1 MTESSKKTSVREILE
16 GFLSKS
22 KWALFLTAMVQVTFV
37 AMNVTFIA
45 HGEIIPMLL
54 TGFMIS
60 LIWTFNVKRVALGG
74 WLDRLTYANGAMLGT
89 GIGYI
94 ISHWINRFL

>member
-1 MTESSKKTSVREILE
+1 MKIKDIL
-16 GFLSKS
+16 GLFLEKS

-45 HGEIIPMLL
+45 HGEIVPMLL

-60 LIWTFNVKRVALGG
+60 LIWTFNVKRIALGG
-74 WLDRLTYANGAMLGT
+74 WLDRLTYANGAMVGTALG
-89 GIGYI
+89 YV
-94 ISHWINRFL
+94 ISHWINKML

>member
-1 MTESSKKTSVREILE
+1 MKIKQIL
-16 GFLSKS
+16 GLFLEKS
-22 KWALFLTAMVQVTFV
+22 KWALFFTAMVQVTFV

-60 LIWTFNVKRVALGG
+60 LIWTFNVKRIALGG

-89 GIGYI
+89 GLGYI
-94 ISHWINRFL
+94 ISQWINKLL

>member
-1 MTESSKKTSVREILE
+1 MKIKQIL
-16 GFLSKS
+16 GLFLEKS

-60 LIWTFNVKRVALGG
+60 LIWTFNVKRIALGG

-89 GIGYI
+89 GLGYI
-94 ISHWINRFL
+94 ISQWINKLL

>member
-1 MTESSKKTSVREILE
+1 MKIKQIL
-16 GFLSKS
+16 GLFLEKS

-45 HGEIIPMLL
+45 HNRIVPMLL

-60 LIWTFNVKRVALGG
+60 LIWTINVKRVALGG
-74 WLDRLTYANGAMLGT
+74 WLDRITYANGAMFGT
-89 GIGYI
+89 GIGYF
-94 ISHWINRFL
+94 ISHWIDKML